1 MAFGTDVTRL
11 RFHFEELYKTMI
23 DKKNGLKISLGL
35 VSGLRGNHAH
45 YASKNKGFTIAFQE
59 QGMPQNELDTLCAKM
74 VEQTQSI
81 GVDILATKSD
91 LPFDNRW
98 FIMGDIRGM
107 IEAAKKDKIFMPLSN
122 FLYNSILVEFEDYE
136 DKIEE

>member
-35 VSGLRGNHAH
+35 VSGLRGNHQH
-45 YASKNKGFTIAFQE
+45 YANQNKGFTIAFQE
-59 QGMPQNELDTLCAKM
+59 QGMPQNELDNLCRKM